1 MSDFSSLLSSL
12 PPGLGL
18 AGLVVFG
25 LALLLLSALIAAW
38 IARDASARGLA
49 APWAWT
55 IAAAFQPLVVL
66 LVYLFARETLALR
79 TSGAAP
85 DAQRLA

>member
-1 MSDFSSLLSSL
+1 VTDLTGIASHL
-12 PPGLGL
+12 PAGAGL
-18 AGLVVFG
+18 AGLLLFG
-25 LALLLLSALIAAW
+25 MAVLLLTVLVAAW

-66 LVYLFARETLALR
+66 LVYLFARDALGLR
-79 TSGAAP
+79 PAPGAPP
-85 DAQRLA
+85 DRI